1 MKMDFEK
8 LGKFYLGKELDPR
21 TKKTTEDLLLYDSK
35 DLTTHAMI
43 IGMTGSGKTGLG
55 IALLEE
61 ALMDNIPVIAI
72 DPKGDITN
80 LLLSFP
86 DHTPED
92 YLPWVAPENAAKA
105 GQTPLEYAAAEARK
119 WEQGLAGW
127 DIGPDRIRTMR
138 NSVDFR
144 IYTPGSDTG
153 RKVNMLGSFKCPAP
167 DILAD
172 QDLFTDLVQNT
183 TSTLLAL
190 VNIESDPLSGRE
202 HLLISKILEQNWKDG
217 KNVDLPMMITQIQE
231 PPFSKIGIMSTDTF
245 YPAGDRFK
253 LALAMNQV
261 LASPS
266 FSQWMTGD
274 PLDIGNLLHTP
285 QGKPRASIFTI
296 SHLSDSER
304 MFFVSMLLNEMIG
317 WMRSRSGT
325 SSLRAILYI
334 DEVFGYMPP
343 VKEPPSKKPLLT
355 LLKQARAFGIGV
367 VLSTQNPV
375 DLDYKGLSNMGTW
388 FIGRLQTQRD
398 KDRVLEGLERLES
411 SSGYDRKFLDKAI
424 TGLNKREFL
433 LNNVHENSPGIFSTR
448 WVMSYLTGPLTRDQI
463 RALAEKTPEKAPL
476 SEPGPVK
483 ALVAE
488 NGRSATG
495 RPSLPAE
502 INQFFLQG
510 EVSGE
515 NLCYKPMILGMA
527 EAWYSSTTL
536 GINENIDL
544 NLGTEAPL
552 QSMAPDW
559 DEALSLE
566 LSPDDL
572 DPEPL
577 ENISFLDLPSP
588 LAKPA
593 NFRKWERKFKTWI
606 RQNRPLV
613 LYKNR
618 YLKITSEPG
627 ETRGDFD
634 IRVDEA
640 IREKRDLEVEKLRQK
655 YDRKMASLQKQLM
668 VAQQAISRESE
679 QARNKGMDT
688 VLSFGSVL
696 AGALLG
702 RKGLSS
708 TSTYRLGSALSKAG
722 KLRKEKMDVERARE
736 RAKLLQ
742 ERIADLEIKMNDEMD
757 ALTEK
762 LENYRDATKE
772 YPVRPK
778 STDINIKVF
787 GLAWVPV
794 KIE

>member
-1 MKMDFEK
+1 
-8 LGKFYLGKELDPR
+8 
-21 TKKTTEDLLLYDSK
+21 
-35 DLTTHAMI
+35 
-43 IGMTGSGKTGLG
+43 
-55 IALLEE
+55 
-61 ALMDNIPVIAI
+61 
-72 DPKGDITN
+72 
-80 LLLSFP
+80 
-86 DHTPED
+86 
-92 YLPWVAPENAAKA
+92 
-105 GQTPLEYAAAEARK
+105 
-119 WEQGLAGW
+119 
-127 DIGPDRIRTMR
+127 
-138 NSVDFR
+138 
-144 IYTPGSDTG
+144 
-153 RKVNMLGSFKCPAP
+153 
-167 DILAD
+167 
-172 QDLFTDLVQNT
+172 
-183 TSTLLAL
+183 
-190 VNIESDPLSGRE
+190 
-202 HLLISKILEQNWKDG
+202 
-217 KNVDLPMMITQIQE
+217 
-231 PPFSKIGIMSTDTF
+231 
-245 YPAGDRFK
+245 
-253 LALAMNQV
+253 
-261 LASPS
+261 
-266 FSQWMTGD
+266 
-274 PLDIGNLLHTP
+274 
-285 QGKPRASIFTI
+285 
-296 SHLSDSER
+296 
-304 MFFVSMLLNEMIG
+304 
-317 WMRSRSGT
+317 
-325 SSLRAILYI
+325 
-334 DEVFGYMPP
+334 
-343 VKEPPSKKPLLT
+343 
-355 LLKQARAFGIGV
+355 
-367 VLSTQNPV
+367 
-375 DLDYKGLSNMGTW
+375 
-388 FIGRLQTQRD
+388 
-398 KDRVLEGLERLES
+398 
-411 SSGYDRKFLDKAI
+411 
-424 TGLNKREFL
+424 
-433 LNNVHENSPGIFSTR
+433 
-448 WVMSYLTGPLTRDQI
+448 
-463 RALAEKTPEKAPL
+463 
-476 SEPGPVK
+476 VK